1 MTRPQERTGAPPA
14 ILLRPPFNRLS
25 PNWWI
30 AIAVSMAAFS
40 SVAFFNP
47 VLGALTPPLRDQ
59 FGWSTASIGFAITIG
74 TIAGAILTPAVGI
87 ILDRRGARELI
98 VAGVAIL
105 AAMMLSLAFIDDV
118 WQLWLAWGVGRAIAV
133 AVIETAV
140 IVVIANWFIRDR
152 GRAMGLTMVGT
163 RSAMALMPAA
173 IGIALAAAGL
183 REAFIALTLMILII
197 ALLPPLI
204 IRRRPEDIGLLP
216 DSGRRPITRTEPAN
230 TPTTPQTD
238 VTAPQTTIS
247 TSSSAAAE
255 APSIQQT
262 APAAPPT
269 GSSASEMPRPVGS
282 TTAANTPDNPEDL
295 KKTAAEGADPEWTV
309 RGAIRTRAFW
319 LLLLGTSMLRIVG
332 GTTNF
337 MFVLLLTQNGIP
349 LEPSVFLYP
358 LWAGMGILGG
368 IIGGEL
374 RQRMSV
380 RRALPLII
388 IFTTTGIIW
397 LMQADALWM
406 AIAFVIWHGLAFGA
420 QLPLNRVSFPDY
432 FGRYS
437 VGRIRSA
444 TAPIQLGL
452 NALGPL
458 AAGLAFDQWGN
469 YDRVFLLFI
478 LLLATAALSILLAK
492 PPDPATAR

>member
-1 MTRPQERTGAPPA
+1 MTAPQERTGAPPT
-14 ILLRPPFNRLS
+14 ILLRRPFNLLA

-47 VLGALTPPLRDQ
+47 VLGALTPPLRDH

-74 TIAGAILTPAVGI
+74 TIAGAILTPVVGI
-87 ILDRRGARELI
+87 ILDRRGARELLI
-98 VAGVAIL
+98 AGVAVL
-105 AAMMLSLAFIDDV
+105 AAMMTALAFIDDV
-118 WQLWLAWGVGRAIAV
+118 WQLWLAWGIGRAVAV

-163 RSAMALMPAA
+163 RSAMAVMPAA
-173 IGIALAAAGL
+173 IGISLAVAGL
-183 REAFIALTLMILII
+183 REAFLALAVMILLIALI
-197 ALLPPLI
+197 PPLI
-204 IRRRPEDIGLLP
+204 VRRRPEDVGLLP
-216 DSGRRPITRTEPAN
+216 DSGRRPITRTEPA
-230 TPTTPQTD
+230 TPETAAASTRDPDSAATTTPQT
-238 VTAPQTTIS
+238 
-247 TSSSAAAE
+247 
-255 APSIQQT
+255 
-262 APAAPPT
+262 
-269 GSSASEMPRPVGS
+269 PR
-282 TTAANTPDNPEDL
+282 
-295 KKTAAEGADPEWTV
+295 TAAEGADPEWTV

-319 LLLLGTSMLRIVG
+319 LLLLGTSMLRLVG

-337 MFVLLLTQNGIP
+337 MFVLHLTQNGIP
-349 LEPSVFLYP
+349 LETSVFLYP
-358 LWAGMGILGG
+358 LWAGMGIIGG
-368 IIGGEL
+368 VIGGEL

-397 LMQADALWM
+397 LMQANALWM
-406 AIAFVIWHGLAFGA
+406 AIVFVIWHGLAFGA

-444 TAPIQLGL
+444 TAPVQLGL
-452 NALGPL
+452 NALGPV
-458 AAGLAFDQWGN
+458 AAGLAFDQWAS
-469 YDRVFLLFI
+469 YDRVFLAFI
-478 LLLATAALSILLAK
+478 LLLAAAALSILAAK
-492 PPDPATAR
+492 PPDPRKAR

>member
-1 MTRPQERTGAPPA
+1 MTAPQERTGAPPA
-14 ILLRPPFNRLS
+14 ILLRRPFNLLA

-47 VLGALTPPLRDQ
+47 VLGALTPPLRDH

-87 ILDRRGARELI
+87 ILDRRGARELLI
-98 VAGVAIL
+98 AGVAVL
-105 AAMMLSLAFIDDV
+105 AAMMTALAFIDDV
-118 WQLWLAWGVGRAIAV
+118 WQLWLAWGVGRAVAV

-173 IGIALAAAGL
+173 IGISLAVAGL
-183 REAFIALTLMILII
+183 REAFLALAVMILLIALI
-197 ALLPPLI
+197 PPLI
-204 IRRRPEDIGLLP
+204 VRRRPEDVGLLP
-216 DSGRRPITRTEPAN
+216 DSGRRPITRTEPASI
-230 TPTTPQTD
+230 PDPSSAATTACPELEDTD
-238 VTAPQTTIS
+238 AAATAPQI
-247 TSSSAAAE
+247 
-255 APSIQQT
+255 PK
-262 APAAPPT
+262 
-269 GSSASEMPRPVGS
+269 
-282 TTAANTPDNPEDL
+282 TPQ
-295 KKTAAEGADPEWTV
+295 TAAEGADPEWTV

-319 LLLLGTSMLRIVG
+319 LLLLGTSMLRLVG

-337 MFVLLLTQNGIP
+337 MFVLHLTQNGIP
-349 LEPSVFLYP
+349 LETSVFLYP
-358 LWAGMGILGG
+358 LWAGMGIIGG
-368 IIGGEL
+368 VIGGEL

-397 LMQADALWM
+397 LMQANALWM
-406 AIAFVIWHGLAFGA
+406 AIVFVIWHGLAFGA

-444 TAPIQLGL
+444 TAPVQLGL
-452 NALGPL
+452 NALGPV
-458 AAGLAFDQWGN
+458 AAGLAFDQWSS
-469 YDRVFLLFI
+469 YDRVFLAFI
-478 LLLATAALSILLAK
+478 LLLAAAALSILAAK
-492 PPDPATAR
+492 PPDPRAAC

>member
-14 ILLRPPFNRLS
+14 ILLRRPFNRLS

-98 VAGVAIL
+98 VAGVAVL

-183 REAFIALTLMILII
+183 REAFIALTLMILLI

-216 DSGRRPITRTEPAN
+216 DSGRRPITRTEPAS
-230 TPTTPQTD
+230 TPTVANIPDPNNADT
-238 VTAPQTTIS
+238 TAR
-247 TSSSAAAE
+247 SAPENPDAA
-255 APSIQQT
+255 
-262 APAAPPT
+262 
-269 GSSASEMPRPVGS
+269 
-282 TTAANTPDNPEDL
+282 AANTPGIPDHAATAASPSQQDAQ
-295 KKTAAEGADPEWTV
+295 KTAVEGADPEWTV

-337 MFVLLLTQNGIP
+337 MFVLHLTQNGIP
-349 LEPSVFLYP
+349 LETSVFLYP
-358 LWAGMGILGG
+358 LWAGMGIIGG

-406 AIAFVIWHGLAFGA
+406 AIVFVIWHGLAFGA

-444 TAPIQLGL
+444 TAPVQLGL

>member
-1 MTRPQERTGAPPA
+1 MTPPPERSGSPPA
-14 ILLRPPFNRLS
+14 ILYRGPFRLLS
-25 PNWWI
+25 PNWWV

-87 ILDRRGARELI
+87 ILDRRGARELL
-98 VAGVAIL
+98 VAGVALL
-105 AAMMLSLAFIDDV
+105 AAMMTALAFIDQA
-118 WQLWLAWGVGRAIAV
+118 WQLWLAWGAGRAIAV

-163 RSAMALMPAA
+163 RGAMALMPPA

-183 REAFIALTLMILII
+183 REAFIALAIMIAAVALI
-197 ALLPPLI
+197 PPLI
-204 IRRRPEDIGLLP
+204 VRRRPEDVGLLP
-216 DSGRRPITRTEPAN
+216 DSGRRPITRTEM
-230 TPTTPQTD
+230 TTPSANDQD
-238 VTAPQTTIS
+238 ASTTS
-247 TSSSAAAE
+247 TE
-255 APSIQQT
+255 
-262 APAAPPT
+262 AAP
-269 GSSASEMPRPVGS
+269 
-282 TTAANTPDNPEDL
+282 L
-295 KKTAAEGADPEWTV
+295 TAAEGADPEWTV

-337 MFVLLLTQNGIP
+337 MFVLHLSQNGIAP
-349 LEPSVFLYP
+349 ETSVFLYP

-368 IIGGEL
+368 VIGGEL

-397 LMQADALWM
+397 LMQANALWM
-406 AIAFVIWHGLAFGA
+406 AIVFVIWHGLAFGA

-444 TAPIQLGL
+444 TAPVQLGL

-458 AAGLAFDQWGN
+458 AAGLAFDQTGS
-469 YDRVFLLFI
+469 YDQVFLAFI
-478 LLLATAALSILLAK
+478 ALLATAALSILAAK
-492 PPDPATAR
+492 PPDSHAAS

>member
-47 VLGALTPPLRDQ
+47 VLGVLTPPLRDQ

-98 VAGVAIL
+98 VAGVAVL

-183 REAFIALTLMILII
+183 REAFIALALMILLI
-197 ALLPPLI
+197 ALIPPLI

-216 DSGRRPITRTEPAN
+216 DSGRRPITRTEPA
-230 TPTTPQTD
+230 
-238 VTAPQTTIS
+238 TAPVAAANIPD
-247 TSSSAAAE
+247 SSSAAAS
-255 APSIQQT
+255 AR
-262 APAAPPT
+262 PALENPDA
-269 GSSASEMPRPVGS
+269 A
-282 TTAANTPDNPEDL
+282 AANTPGDSDAATAASPAQQDT
-295 KKTAAEGADPEWTV
+295 KKTAEGADPEWTV

-337 MFVLLLTQNGIP
+337 MFVLHLTQNGIP
-349 LEPSVFLYP
+349 LETSVFLYP
-358 LWAGMGILGG
+358 LWAGMGIIGG

-397 LMQADALWM
+397 LMQANALWM
-406 AIAFVIWHGLAFGA
+406 ALIFVIWHGLAFGA

>member
-118 WQLWLAWGVGRAIAV
+118 WQLWLAWGIGRAIAV

-163 RSAMALMPAA
+163 RSAMALMPAV

-183 REAFIALTLMILII
+183 REAFIALALMILLI
-197 ALLPPLI
+197 ALIPPLI

-216 DSGRRPITRTEPAN
+216 DSGRRPITRTELPG
-230 TPTTPQTD
+230 TP
-238 VTAPQTTIS
+238 
-247 TSSSAAAE
+247 
-255 APSIQQT
+255 
-262 APAAPPT
+262 
-269 GSSASEMPRPVGS
+269 
-282 TTAANTPDNPEDL
+282 TAANIPDPNNAATAASPSQQDI
-295 KKTAAEGADPEWTV
+295 KKTAEGADPEWTV

-337 MFVLLLTQNGIP
+337 MFVLHLTQNGIP
-349 LEPSVFLYP
+349 LETSVFLYP
-358 LWAGMGILGG
+358 LWAGMGIIGG

-380 RRALPLII
+380 RRALPTII
-388 IFTTTGIIW
+388 IFTATGIIW
-397 LMQADALWM
+397 LMQTNALWM
-406 AIAFVIWHGLAFGA
+406 ALVFVIWHGLAFGA

-478 LLLATAALSILLAK
+478 LLLTTAALSILLAR
-492 PPDPATAR
+492 PPSPQTAR

>member
-1 MTRPQERTGAPPA
+1 MTPPPERSGSPPA
-14 ILLRPPFNRLS
+14 ILYRRPFRLLS
-25 PNWWI
+25 PNWWV

-74 TIAGAILTPAVGI
+74 TIAGAVLTPAVGI
-87 ILDRRGARELI
+87 ILDRRGARGLI
-98 VAGVAIL
+98 VGGVAVL
-105 AAMMLSLAFIDDV
+105 AAMMIALAFIDQA
-118 WQLWLAWGVGRAIAV
+118 WQLWLAWGAGRAVAV

-163 RSAMALMPAA
+163 RGAMALMPAV

-183 REAFIALTLMILII
+183 REAFIALAVMIAAV

-204 IRRRPEDIGLLP
+204 IRRRPEDVGLLP
-216 DSGRRPITRTEPAN
+216 DSGRRPITRTEM
-230 TPTTPQTD
+230 TTPSANDPGGPPATSTE
-238 VTAPQTTIS
+238 TAP
-247 TSSSAAAE
+247 
-255 APSIQQT
+255 
-262 APAAPPT
+262 
-269 GSSASEMPRPVGS
+269 
-282 TTAANTPDNPEDL
+282 L
-295 KKTAAEGADPEWTV
+295 TAAEGADPEWTV

-337 MFVLLLTQNGIP
+337 MFVLHLSQNGVP
-349 LEPSVFLYP
+349 PETSVFLYP

-368 IIGGEL
+368 VIGGEL

-397 LMQADALWM
+397 LMQTNALWM
-406 AIAFVIWHGLAFGA
+406 AIIFVIWHGLAFGA

-444 TAPIQLGL
+444 TAPVQLGL

-458 AAGLAFDQWGN
+458 AAGLAFDQTGS
-469 YDRVFLLFI
+469 YDQVFLAFTA
-478 LLLATAALSILLAK
+478 LLATAALSILLAK
-492 PPDPATAR
+492 PPDPRTAR